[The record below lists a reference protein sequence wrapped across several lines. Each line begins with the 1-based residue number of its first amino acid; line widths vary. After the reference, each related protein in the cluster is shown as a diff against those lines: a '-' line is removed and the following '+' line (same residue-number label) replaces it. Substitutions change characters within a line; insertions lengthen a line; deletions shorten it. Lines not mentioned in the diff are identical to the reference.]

1 MITKK
6 AFLVYTI
13 LVVVFIALLATMYPT
28 ETFIIAL
35 ICLPF
40 SFIWCVVTAP
50 KKKETGER
58 HREHGSN

>member
-13 LVVVFIALLATMYPT
+13 LVVVLISLLATMYPT

-35 ICLPF
+35 VSLPF
-40 SFIWCVVTAP
+40 TFIWCVVTAP
-50 KKKETGER
+50 NKKEMGER
-58 HREHGSN
+58 HRDHGTN